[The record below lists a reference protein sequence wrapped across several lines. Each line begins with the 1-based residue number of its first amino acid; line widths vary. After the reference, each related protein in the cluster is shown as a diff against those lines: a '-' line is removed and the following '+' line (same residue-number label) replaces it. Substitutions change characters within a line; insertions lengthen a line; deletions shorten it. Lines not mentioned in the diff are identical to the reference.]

1 MKKKI
6 VNLIFLVGC
15 FAFLCIGLL
24 KTVFFP
30 KDINLYENRYAEKV
44 EPMSVLAFLDTSL
57 QDNWE
62 SALADQVLFS
72 QTLKKSYN
80 DFFSNYKYFFLK
92 PMLQAD
98 TNRYISFNAH
108 LIFNGNICFAPRSL
122 KEDQA
127 LLDEKIEN
135 YNTCFS
141 AHPETDFYVYYIEKE
156 TDINFETKEKVPFC
170 DYIFRHLALSENKM
184 AAFEI
189 NSFADFADRFY
200 KTDHHWN
207 YKGSYEA
214 YLEVLQ
220 LLGCGE
226 QPLAPVDTV
235 TLSHSFEGSKTADMD
250 GLFVE
255 DFTVYRFDYPPM
267 TISVNGNLA
276 ADYGEAEA
284 YLSSERTDV
293 SYAGFYGE
301 DNGEIVFD
309 TNNTNKENILLIGES
324 YDNAIL
330 KLVASHY
337 NRTYSVDLRNYRAFM
352 GEDFHLDSYVKE
364 NDISKVLLI
373 GSAEYFIGEDFLL
386 ED

>member
-1 MKKKI
+1 
-6 VNLIFLVGC
+6 
-15 FAFLCIGLL
+15 
-24 KTVFFP
+24 
-30 KDINLYENRYAEKV
+30 
-44 EPMSVLAFLDTSL
+44 
-57 QDNWE
+57 
-62 SALADQVLFS
+62 
-72 QTLKKSYN
+72 
-80 DFFSNYKYFFLK
+80 
-92 PMLQAD
+92 
-98 TNRYISFNAH
+98 
-108 LIFNGNICFAPRSL
+108 
-122 KEDQA
+122 
-127 LLDEKIEN
+127 
-135 YNTCFS
+135 
-141 AHPETDFYVYYIEKE
+141 
-156 TDINFETKEKVPFC
+156 
-170 DYIFRHLALSENKM
+170 M

-235 TLSHSFEGSKTADMD
+235 TLSQSFEGSKTADMD